1 MPASRDSF
9 DQQQQ
14 GLSAAPSRRHNS
26 ATGAS
31 PRRPARTIRIFSSVE
46 NLRRVRRL
54 NSLMCFSSDC

>member
-1 MPASRDSF
+1 MAPRAVSLARRHMPASRDSF

-31 PRRPARTIRIFSSVE
+31 PRRPARVVSQDV
-46 NLRRVRRL
+46 V
-54 NSLMCFSSDC
+54 